1 MSNKEIIQETYMMAF
16 SDIIEGYAT
25 VEELKEQLV
34 VFEQEEE
41 YLICAGIHKA
51 ITNIEESLKTY
62 KDN

>member
-1 MSNKEIIQETYMMAF
+1 MSNKEIIQETYMMALA
-16 SDIIEGYAT
+16 DIIEGYAT